1 MARINLLPWRE
12 ELREERKKQ
21 FLVVL
26 AATLAVA
33 GVTIFLG
40 DMQINGAI
48 DYQQSRNEFMK
59 QEIAALDKKI
69 VEIKELKKK
78 REELLERMKVI
89 QDLQGNRP
97 IIVRVFDELVKS
109 VPDGVFFTSLEMKK
123 NQLLVNG
130 FAESNNRVSNLMR
143 DFDNSDWFNNP
154 NLTSVKAAEKS
165 DLANQFVLTVNQTTP
180 KALQEQQ
187 KKEQE
192 Q

>member
-12 ELREERKKQ
+12 ELRDERKKQ
-21 FLVVL
+21 FLGVL
-26 AATLAVA
+26 AVTVVVA
-33 GVTIFLG
+33 LGTIFLL
-40 DMQINGAI
+40 DMQVNGAI
-48 DYQQSRNEFMK
+48 NYQQNRNEFLK
-59 QEIAALDKKI
+59 KETAALDKRI

-89 QDLQGNRP
+89 QNLQGNRP

-123 NQLLVNG
+123 SQLLVNG

-143 DFDNSDWFNNP
+143 DFDDSDWFSNP

-187 KKEQE
+187 KKEQA

>member
-21 FLVVL
+21 FLMVL
-26 AATLAVA
+26 LGTAVVA
-33 GVTIFLG
+33 GITIFLG

-48 DYQQSRNEFMK
+48 NYQQSRNEFLK
-59 QEIAALDKKI
+59 KEIAALDKRI

-109 VPDGVFFTSLEMKK
+109 VPDGVYFTSLEMKK

-143 DFDNSDWFNNP
+143 DFDNSEWFTSP
-154 NLTSVKAAEKS
+154 NLTSVKAADKS

>member
-21 FLVVL
+21 FLTVL
-26 AATLAVA
+26 LVTLVVA
-33 GVTIFLG
+33 GATIFLL
-40 DMQINGAI
+40 DMQVNGAI
-48 DYQQSRNEFMK
+48 NYQQSRNEFLK
-59 QEIAALDKKI
+59 KEIASLDKRI

-143 DFDNSDWFNNP
+143 DFDDSDWFMNP
-154 NLTSVKAAEKS
+154 NLTSVKAADKS
-165 DLANQFVLTVNQTTP
+165 DLANQFELTVMQTTP

-187 KKEQE
+187 KEQA